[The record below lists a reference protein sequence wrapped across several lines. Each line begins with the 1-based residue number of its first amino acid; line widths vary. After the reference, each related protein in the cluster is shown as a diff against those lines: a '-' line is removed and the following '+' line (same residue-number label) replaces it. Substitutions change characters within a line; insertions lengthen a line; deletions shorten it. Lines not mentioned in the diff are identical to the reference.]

1 MSWLRRKWVLTNQ
14 LSSLDQIHTV
24 AFDFDGVFT
33 NNKVLVDQNGRESVY
48 CDRADGL
55 AFDLVRA
62 FKKMGLIDAK
72 FFIISKEKN
81 PVVIARAEKLKL
93 ICHHGIDNKLDFFN
107 KYLKTH
113 FPNKKDPFSGVI
125 YLGNDLNDY
134 HAMLLC
140 GFSFAPA
147 DSHPKIRELATSVL
161 RSNGGSGVI
170 RELVEDVLQLDFIK
184 ILYLK

>member
-1 MSWLRRKWVLTNQ
+1 MIA
-14 LSSLDQIHTV
+14 LSDIN
-24 AFDFDGVFT
+24 AFVIDFDGVLT
-33 NNKVLVDQNGRESVY
+33 NNNVHLDEYGKEWVSCSRS
-48 CDRADGL
+48 DGL
-55 AFDLVRA
+55 AFDVLRKLKIPVYI
-62 FKKMGLIDAK
+62 F
-72 FFIISKEKN
+72 STETN
-81 PVVIARAEKLKL
+81 PVVSARAKKLQVPAIQGVKS
-93 ICHHGIDNKLDFFN
+93 KLDGIKDLAN
-107 KYLKTH
+107 REGYNLK
-113 FPNKKDPFSGVI
+113 NILYV
-125 YLGNDLNDY
+125 GNDLNDY

>member
-1 MSWLRRKWVLTNQ
+1 MTNQ

-125 YLGNDLNDY
+125 YLGNDLNDLPLMRRVGFGIAPSDAHPLVRVVAHKVMNQTGGNGFVRAFIEY
-134 HAMLLC
+134 MLGIEKLTLEEI
-140 GFSFAPA
+140 
-147 DSHPKIRELATSVL
+147 DEII
-161 RSNGGSGVI
+161 SNC
-170 RELVEDVLQLDFIK
+170 
-184 ILYLK
+184 

>member
-1 MSWLRRKWVLTNQ
+1 MS
-14 LSSLDQIHTV
+14 SSTISTSI
-24 AFDFDGVFT
+24 DFDGVFT

-93 ICHHGIDNKLDFFN
+93 ICHHMIF
-107 KYLKTH
+107 
-113 FPNKKDPFSGVI
+113 
-125 YLGNDLNDY
+125 
-134 HAMLLC
+134 
-140 GFSFAPA
+140 
-147 DSHPKIRELATSVL
+147 
-161 RSNGGSGVI
+161 
-170 RELVEDVLQLDFIK
+170 
-184 ILYLK
+184 